1 MPDPIGSII
10 VCGDYKGD
18 LPAIV
23 ESLNSLHFADN
34 AGFMVRNKADRL
46 RKY

>member
-23 ESLNSLHFADN
+23 EVSEFIT
-34 AGFMVRNKADRL
+34 FC
-46 RKY
+46 